1 MVERAPAPRT
11 ERRRLRLVPPAPAN
25 DGITEGVIA
34 QPIRGRDGLYRRGLA
49 LADTVAALIALGTV
63 ASLSHRPG
71 GLVLVALAPAIV
83 LVNKIGGL
91 YDRDELVLNKTTLD
105 EAPGLLQI
113 TGLFT
118 LLVWMS
124 HAALSAAGL
133 DPTGVL
139 MLWAGLLGLTLLGRT
154 AARRGA
160 RAWTGPERCLVI
172 GTPDTADALEQK
184 LRTAA
189 EVVDRIAL
197 QPGAGVG
204 SVAAHELRAHV
215 RRHAVQRIVI
225 APSESDAGDMLELI
239 RIAKAAGVRVSVL
252 PRMLEVVGSSVEFD
266 QIDGLTMLGVRSFGL
281 TRSSIVLKR
290 AFDLAGSLL
299 LLVAV

>member
-1 MVERAPAPRT
+1 MVERAPALRT
-11 ERRRLRLVPPAPAN
+11 ERRRLWLVPPAPAF
-25 DGITEGVIA
+25 DGITEGVVA
-34 QPIRGRDGLYRRGLA
+34 QPIRGRDGLYRRALA
-49 LADTVAALIALGTV
+49 VADTVAALIALGAV
-63 ASLSHRPG
+63 ATFSHRPG
-71 GLVLVALAPAIV
+71 GLLLVALAPAIV

-133 DPTGVL
+133 APTGVL
-139 MLWAGLLGLTLLGRT
+139 MLWASLLALTLIGRT
-154 AARRGA
+154 AARRAA

-172 GTPDTADALEQK
+172 GTADSTDALELK

-189 EVVDRIAL
+189 DVVDRIAL
-197 QPGAGVG
+197 EPGAGVG
-204 SVAAHELRAHV
+204 SVAAHPDELRALV
-215 RRHAVQRIVI
+215 RRHEVQRIVI
-225 APSESDAGDMLELI
+225 APAESDAGDMLELI

-252 PRMLEVVGSSVEFD
+252 
-266 QIDGLTMLGVRSFGL
+266 
-281 TRSSIVLKR
+281 
-290 AFDLAGSLL
+290 
-299 LLVAV
+299 

>member
-11 ERRRLRLVPPAPAN
+11 ERRRLWLVPPAPAV
-25 DGITEGVIA
+25 DGITEGVVA

-91 YDRDELVLNKTTLD
+91 YDRDALVLNKTTLD

-118 LLVWMS
+118 LLVWMI

-133 DPTGVL
+133 EPTSV
-139 MLWAGLLGLTLLGRT
+139 LTLWSSLLALTLVGRT
-154 AARRGA
+154 AARRVARGFSGA
-160 RAWTGPERCLVI
+160 ERCLVI
-172 GTPDTADALEQK
+172 GAPAGITALESK
-184 LRTAA
+184 
-189 EVVDRIAL
+189 
-197 QPGAGVG
+197 
-204 SVAAHELRAHV
+204 
-215 RRHAVQRIVI
+215 
-225 APSESDAGDMLELI
+225 
-239 RIAKAAGVRVSVL
+239 
-252 PRMLEVVGSSVEFD
+252 
-266 QIDGLTMLGVRSFGL
+266 
-281 TRSSIVLKR
+281 
-290 AFDLAGSLL
+290 
-299 LLVAV
+299 